1 MIYFFFF
8 FTIRFLLFGKGWD
21 RVASIRWW
29 RINRYIGGEL
39 LKLFSSSI
47 STVVSGLGC
56 FTYHLSIQTFFAYI
70 SRLPRVQVEQTWH
83 KWSNSQKYLEGNTV
97 IVLTRSALD
106 FGSRSACNFSKH
118 WKWRVRACTM
128 VYVFFFH
135 GRYYKFV
142 RNLFLNISWKIIS
155 MTTYIL
161 LKI

>member
-1 MIYFFFF
+1 MIYFFF
-8 FTIRFLLFGKGWD
+8 FTIRFSLFGKGWD

-29 RINRYIGGEL
+29 RINRYIGGEM

-56 FTYHLSIQTFFAYI
+56 FTYGICPNFVYI

-83 KWSNSQKYLEGNTV
+83 KWSNSQKYWEDNTV

-128 VYVFFFH
+128 VYVLFFFM
-135 GRYYKFV
+135 GVKFV